1 MSNKLVMALINQF
14 MVENEENIMEFITN
28 PEGELAQKW
37 IEQGETVKEY
47 IGYKEPKKD
56 EVAFRPPTI
65 EDDIVRVIH
74 KDDYDKIMK
83 RKHLREIKRDKKKA
97 KEEREAEKERVS
109 KERAKILN
117 SYMSHIRM
125 MRGEIL

>member
-1 MSNKLVMALINQF
+1 MSNKLVMSLINKF
-14 MVENEENIMEFITN
+14 MAENEDNIMEFITN

-37 IEQGETVKEY
+37 IEQGEAVKEY
-47 IGYKEPKKD
+47 IGYKEPNKD
-56 EVAFRPPTI
+56 GVVFRPPTI
-65 EDDIVRVIH
+65 EDDVVRVVH
-74 KDDYDKIMK
+74 KDTLEKIK

-117 SYMSHIRM
+117 SYMSRIRM
-125 MRGEIL
+125 MRGDIL